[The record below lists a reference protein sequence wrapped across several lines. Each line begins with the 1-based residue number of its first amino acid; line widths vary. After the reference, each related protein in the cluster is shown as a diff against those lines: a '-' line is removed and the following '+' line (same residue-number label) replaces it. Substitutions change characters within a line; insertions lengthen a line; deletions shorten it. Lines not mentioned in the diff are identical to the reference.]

1 MAVASVRMAAQVPDV
16 TPAFPMNQTGE
27 PGTLLYRQIGLNRVT
42 NIAYH
47 NGFIYTHEVGGGN
60 PRRWLFT
67 DINDPSSFTIQQT
80 GAGVGPFAD
89 HGTHGHFKVGDWLGG
104 QFGIEIRRQSDG
116 VNVLETI
123 PGWTYLNNE
132 VLQPGD
138 GISRMYY
145 PWGTPFNWIQ
155 YNASPGNGFLYRN
168 TEKLIEW
175 PALAE
180 HGVAGN
186 SLLLGN
192 LLFITSDESDM
203 GILAYDISPVFET
216 PAQPP
221 VLLDKLSGALG
232 SYIASPWEHYLVLGR
247 RSGLVDIV
255 DFSDPTNLQHVT
267 TIDCS
272 GDPTQD
278 LNNGLGY
285 IQCQD
290 NYVFL
295 DRHKID
301 MDTFT
306 AVLEFDEVGN
316 NRPAGSVGGQLDTSQ
331 RMLPVGNLLITGGY
345 SISGADGVGVWIHD
359 SAPDTNPPYVG
370 YHVPRPGQ
378 TNFPLGA
385 PISLLIHETLESY
398 TIVNGESVILRP
410 LGGEPVDAI
419 VSFSYD
425 DVLTITPDEYLL
437 PDTTYEVEIVAGG
450 IKDVAGNGILPYTF
464 TFSTGNGVAG
474 GNASPVITNFA
485 AAPSPATPGSEVT
498 LTASATD
505 ADLDDLEYRFVF
517 GDSGAVRDWD
527 PSASA
532 SHVFADDGHFGVKV
546 QVRDVRTGTPL
557 STVSQTGTIT
567 IAPEAPTTLPTNSS
581 PIALNATLRQLWVV
595 NPDNNSVSLI
605 DPDTRTL
612 VQEVDLNVA
621 LGLSGSIDP
630 RNIAID
636 GANNVWITCRDA
648 NCIAVLDSSGALID
662 EIFYDYGYT
671 PMGVAISPDSA
682 TAFVTLEGSG
692 ELRRY
697 DSASRAQTGALVLG
711 PMPRAMAITADG
723 ASVFVTRFISEES
736 HGEIWE
742 VDAATMTLADTI
754 NLHRDR
760 TPDGASGGRGV
771 PNYLSSIT
779 ITPAG
784 DYAYYTAVKANTERG
799 QYFNLGVGTNDPLDE
814 DNTLRSIVGRIDL
827 SNNSEPFVSTA
838 QNYRIDIDN
847 SDSPTSLA
855 FTPRGDYFFVTL
867 QGNNHFAAFDD
878 LLVREFPR
886 ASTSKTSKGRFA
898 TGLAPQG
905 LVFDPV
911 TNRLFSADFMGRT
924 VTSHDLGGFLGFGLR
939 ATDRVAIPK
948 IASETLA
955 PDVLLGKQL
964 FYNAA
969 DASGLT
975 SLPDMS
981 LEGYISCA
989 SCHVDGSH
997 DGRTWD
1003 FTQRGEGLR
1012 NTTDLRGRSGMGQG
1026 NVHWTGNFDEVQDF
1040 ILDIVNEFGGGDG
1053 LLPEGESP
1061 NASLGAPNAGRSV
1074 ELDALAT
1081 YVSSLGNETLPR
1093 SPYRNPYGTLR
1104 SDALR
1109 GQQVFNE
1116 LNCVSCHM
1124 GADRTDSSVGVATLH
1139 DVGTLRSSSGQ
1150 RLGGALIGIDTPTLN
1165 GLWTTA
1171 PYFHDGSALTID
1183 EVFRVAGGDIYQA
1196 EDGSLS
1202 GGAYQPGGPRINEDS
1217 SMHGQM
1223 VFLSAGQSVTFAN
1236 VDGGAGGLGDV
1247 ELRWMISFYG
1257 SPGTVTVTV
1266 NGAPYNA
1273 TAQRPLGFE
1282 SSMNHWFRLRIEDV
1296 ALNAGASNTIVVTCT
1311 GNENGFDELVVANA
1325 DHRAAATHRSA
1336 LALDEDDYEALIQFL
1351 LQIDGSGNVQ
1361 PDNPTAVITS
1371 VQGNQSMLPYAE
1383 FDIVFSEP
1391 VAGFDYEDLIITDNA
1406 QSTMAGIYAIEEGV
1420 HYRLRLAGFTQDGT
1434 ITVELPAGSVSAV
1447 GDGLPNLVAELDQ
1460 LVHVMADDL
1469 ALLSDEF
1476 DDPVSIANWQRNYQV
1491 EGWGADKLETWD
1503 VDTSRDG
1510 HMRAM
1515 PYSSSWFQNWTGA
1528 YAFKEITGD
1537 FVVTM
1542 RLEVNRRNGM
1552 AGRPTSIYSLA
1563 GIMVRTPRGISSAAP
1578 TPDPGPGVVLPWPPP
1593 AEGQPNH
1600 YTTDWD
1606 RNTENYIFLSWGHT
1620 APNFAPDASRWSCEV
1635 KTTINGASTLY
1646 GSQTGVPA
1654 DHNEATLQIIR
1665 RGSTFLLLR
1674 RHGDGPWIIENRFVR
1689 NDMPATLQVGL
1700 TTYTDWSTV
1709 GGMDEYHHNRT
1720 VVTAG
1725 GNPDVVADVDYFRV
1739 HRPNPLI
1746 TESMLAAVNIT
1757 GQWGSASPLAITAL
1771 NGVLGSDSDYP
1782 ADGESYA
1789 VWLARQFTPVQL
1801 ADPLIFNTPLV
1812 HEAGNVPGLLG
1823 YMTTGEMIE
1832 RPHGLMSVSTD
1843 GEVPQ
1848 IELPRNSMAR
1858 GYRWIVEATDD
1869 FTIWET
1875 MAESSNGQAP
1885 VGPGFV
1891 SEDAGAIRMVRLE
1904 DWLDWTFPRFYR
1916 LNVIPE

>member
-1 MAVASVRMAAQVPDV
+1 MGAQVPDV
-16 TPAFPMNQTGE
+16 TPAFPTNITGT

-67 DINDPSSFTIQQT
+67 DINDPSTFTIQQT

-104 QFGIEIRRQSDG
+104 QFGMEIRRQSDG
-116 VNVLETI
+116 VNVLQSM
-123 PGWTYLNNE
+123 PGFVYLDNT

-155 YNASPGNGFLYRN
+155 YEASVGNGFLYRN
-168 TEKLIEW
+168 TDKLIEW
-175 PALAE
+175 PALAQ

-186 SLLLGN
+186 SILLGN
-192 LLFITSDESDM
+192 LLLITSDESDM

-232 SYIASPWEHYLVLGR
+232 SYIVSPWEHYLVLGR

-272 GDPTQD
+272 GDPSQD

-306 AVLEFDEVGN
+306 PVLEFDEVGN
-316 NRPAGSVGGQLDTSQ
+316 DRPAGSIGGQLDTSQ

-345 SISGADGVGVWIHD
+345 SVSGADGVGVWIHD

-450 IKDVAGNGILPYTF
+450 IKDVSGNGILPYTF
-464 TFSTGNGVAG
+464 TFSTGLGVAG
-474 GNASPVITNFA
+474 GNASPVIANFDA
-485 AAPSPATPGSEVT
+485 SPSPAIPGSEVT
-498 LTASATD
+498 LTATATD
-505 ADLDDLEYRFVF
+505 ADLDDIEYRFVF
-517 GDSGAVRDWD
+517 GDGGAVRDWD
-527 PSASA
+527 PSPSA
-532 SHVFADDGHFGVKV
+532 SHVYADAGHYGVKV

-557 STVSQTGTIT
+557 STVSETGTVT
-567 IAPEAPTTLPTNSS
+567 IAPNAPATMPTHSS
-581 PIALNATLRQLWVV
+581 PIALDDVFHQLWVV
-595 NPDNNSVSLI
+595 NPDNNSVSII
-605 DPDTRTL
+605 DPDARTL
-612 VQEVDLNVA
+612 TEEINLNTL
-621 LGLSGSIDP
+621 LGLGGSIDP
-630 RNIAID
+630 RNVAID
-636 GANNVWITCRDA
+636 GAGNAWVTCRDA
-648 NCIAVLDSSGALID
+648 NCVVVLDSTGAPVD

-671 PMGVAISPDSA
+671 PMGVAITPDGA

-697 DSASRAQTGALVLG
+697 DAATRAETGSLVLG

-742 VDAATMTLADTI
+742 VDAAAMTLADTI

-771 PNYLSSIT
+771 PNYLSSIR
-779 ITPAG
+779 ISPLG
-784 DYAYYTAVKANTERG
+784 DYAYYTAVKANTQRG
-799 QYFNLGVGTNDPLDE
+799 LYFDQGANTNNPLDA
-814 DNTLRSIVGRIDL
+814 DNTVRSIVGRINL
-827 SNNSEPFVSTA
+827 SNNSEPFISTA
-838 QNYRIDIDN
+838 ENYRVDIDN
-847 SDSPTSLA
+847 SDSPTSII
-855 FTPRGDYFFVTL
+855 FSPRGDYFFVAL
-867 QGNNHFAAFDD
+867 QGNNHFAVFDD

-886 ASTSKTSKGRFA
+886 APTSKTSKGRFA

-911 TNRLFSADFMGRT
+911 TSRIFSTDFMGRT
-924 VTSHDLGGFLGFGLR
+924 VTSHDLEDFLSFGSR
-939 ATDRVAIPK
+939 ATNRVAIPK
-948 IASETLA
+948 IASEALA

-969 DASGLT
+969 DGSGLT

-1012 NTTDLRGRSGMGQG
+1012 NTTDLRGRLGMGHG
-1026 NVHWTGNFDEVQDF
+1026 NVHWTGNFDEIQDF
-1040 ILDIVNEFGGGDG
+1040 ILDIVNEFGGGEG

-1061 NASLGAPNAGRSV
+1061 YPSLGASNAGRTA
-1074 ELDALAT
+1074 ELDALAA

-1104 SDALR
+1104 SAALR
-1109 GQQVFNE
+1109 GQQVFND
-1116 LNCVSCHM
+1116 LNCVSCHT
-1124 GADRTDSSVGVATLH
+1124 GADRTDSTVGVANLH
-1139 DVGTLRSSSGQ
+1139 DVGTLRTSSGQ
-1150 RLGGALIGIDTPTLN
+1150 RLGGALTGIDTPTLN

-1171 PYFHDGSALTID
+1171 PYFHDGSAHTLD

-1196 EDGSLS
+1196 ENGTRS
-1202 GGAYQPGGPRINEDS
+1202 GGAYLPGGPRINEDS
-1217 SMHGQM
+1217 SIHGQM
-1223 VFLSAGQSVTFAN
+1223 VYISNGQSVTFEN
-1236 VDGGAGGLGDV
+1236 VDGGAGGLGDL

-1257 SPGTVTVTV
+1257 SPGTVTATV
-1266 NGAPYNA
+1266 NGVAYNA

-1282 SSMNHWFRLRIEDV
+1282 SSMNHWFRLRMEDV
-1296 ALNAGASNTIVVTCT
+1296 MLTAGASNTIVVTCT
-1311 GNENGFDELVVANA
+1311 GNENGFDDMTVSTA
-1325 DHRAAATHRSA
+1325 DDRAAATHRSA
-1336 LALDEDDYEALIQFL
+1336 LALDEEDYEALVQFL

-1361 PDNPTAVITS
+1361 PANPTAVITS

-1391 VAGFDYEDLIITDNA
+1391 VTGFDYEDLLITDNA
-1406 QSTMAGIYAIEEGV
+1406 ASTMAGFYAIEEGV
-1420 HYRLRLAGFTQDGT
+1420 HYRLRLSGFTQDGT
-1434 ITVELPAGSVSAV
+1434 ITVELPAGSAHAEDDS
-1447 GDGLPNLVAELDQ
+1447 LPNLVAELDQ
-1460 LVHVMADDL
+1460 LVHVMADDI

-1476 DDPVSIANWQRNYQV
+1476 DDPTSIANWQRNYIV
-1491 EGWGADKLETWD
+1491 EGWGEGANKLETWD
-1503 VDTSRDG
+1503 VDVSRDG
-1510 HMRAM
+1510 HMRVM
-1515 PYSSSWFQNWTGA
+1515 PYTSVWFQNWTGA

-1542 RLEVNRRNGM
+1542 RLEVNRRNGL
-1552 AGRPTSIYSLA
+1552 AGRPTSNYSLA

-1578 TPDPGPGVVLPWPPP
+1578 TPDPGPNVVLPWPAPG
-1593 AEGQPNH
+1593 EGQPNH
-1600 YTTDWD
+1600 YTTDWN
-1606 RNTENYIFLSWGHT
+1606 RGTENYIFLSWGHT
-1620 APNFAPDASRWSCEV
+1620 SPTFAPDASRWSCEV
-1635 KTTINGASTLY
+1635 KTTIDSGSTLY
-1646 GSQTGVPA
+1646 GSQNGVPVG
-1654 DHNEATLQIIR
+1654 HNEATLQIIR

-1689 NDMPATLQVGL
+1689 NDMPETLQVGL
-1700 TTYTDWSTV
+1700 TTYTDWATANTLE
-1709 GGMDEYHHNRT
+1709 EYHHNRT
-1720 VVTAG
+1720 VITG

-1739 HRPNPLI
+1739 HRPNPAI
-1746 TESMLAAVNIT
+1746 TEEMLAAVTTT
-1757 GQWGSASPLAITAL
+1757 GQWGNLSSLTPTAL
-1771 NGVLGSDSDYP
+1771 NGLLGSNSDYP

-1789 VWLARQFTPVQL
+1789 VWLARQFTPEQL
-1801 ADPLIFNTPLV
+1801 ADPEVFPTPLE
-1812 HEAGNVPGLLG
+1812 HSATEVPGLLG
-1823 YMTTGEMIE
+1823 YLTTGEMID
-1832 RPHGLMSVSTD
+1832 RPLAPLTLSLVG
-1843 GEVPQ
+1843 GVPQ
-1848 IELPRNSMAR
+1848 IELHRNAMAR
-1858 GYRWIVEATDD
+1858 GYRWTVEASDD
-1869 FTIWET
+1869 FTMWET
-1875 MAESSNGQAP
+1875 LAESINGAAP
-1885 VGPGFV
+1885 TGPGFV
-1891 SEDAGAIRMVRLE
+1891 SEDPGAIRMVYLE
-1904 DWLDWTFPRFYR
+1904 DSTDWTSPRFYR
-1916 LNVIPE
+1916 LNVEPE

>member
-1 MAVASVRMAAQVPDV
+1 MAARGQVPDV
-16 TPAFPMNQTGE
+16 TPAFPTNLTGA

-67 DINDPSSFTIQQT
+67 DINDPSTFTIQQT
-80 GAGVGPFAD
+80 GAGVGPFSD

-104 QFGIEIRRQSDG
+104 QFGMEIRRQSDG
-116 VNVLETI
+116 VNVLQAM
-123 PGWTYLNNE
+123 PGFVYLNNE

-155 YNASPGNGFLYRN
+155 YEASVGNGFLYRG

-272 GDPTQD
+272 GDPAQD

-290 NYVFL
+290 NFVFL

-301 MDTFT
+301 MDTF
-306 AVLEFDEVGN
+306 APVLEFDEVGT
-316 NRPAGSVGGQLDTSQ
+316 NRPVGSIGGQLDTSQ

-345 SISGADGVGVWIHD
+345 SISGADGVGVWLHD
-359 SAPDTNPPYVG
+359 SSPDTNAPYVG

-410 LGGEPVDAI
+410 LGGDPVDAI

-437 PDTTYEVEIVAGG
+437 PDTTYEVEIVADG
-450 IKDVAGNGILPYTF
+450 IKDVSGNGILPYTF
-464 TFSTGNGVAG
+464 TFSTGDGVAG
-474 GNASPVITNFA
+474 GNASPVIASFDAT
-485 AAPSPATPGSEVT
+485 PSPAEPGSEVT
-498 LTASATD
+498 FSASATD
-505 ADLDDLEYRFVF
+505 ADLDELEYRFVF
-517 GDSGAVRDWD
+517 GDGGMVRDWD
-527 PSASA
+527 TLASA
-532 SHVFADDGHFGVKV
+532 SHVYTDAGHYGVKV

-557 STVSQTGTIT
+557 STVSQTGAIT
-567 IAPEAPTTLPTNSS
+567 IAAEPPATMPTHSS
-581 PIALNATLRQLWVV
+581 PIALNETSRQLWVV
-595 NPDNNSVSLI
+595 NPDNNSVSII
-605 DPDTRTL
+605 DPDARTL
-612 VQEVDLNVA
+612 VQEINLNVQ
-621 LGLSGSIDP
+621 LSLAGSIDP
-630 RNIAID
+630 RNVAID
-636 GANNVWITCRDA
+636 GVGNAWVTCRDA
-648 NCIAVLDSSGALID
+648 NCVAVLSPAGSLAGA
-662 EIFYDYGYT
+662 IFYDYGHT
-671 PMGVAISPDSA
+671 PMGVAITPDGA
-682 TAFVTLEGSG
+682 TAYVTLEGSG

-697 DSASRAQTGALVLG
+697 DTVTRAETGSLALG
-711 PMPRAMAITADG
+711 PMPRALAITADG

-742 VDAATMTLADTI
+742 IDAAAMALADTI
-754 NLHRDR
+754 NLQRDR

-771 PNYLSSIT
+771 PNYVSSIT
-779 ITPAG
+779 ISPAG
-784 DYAYYTAVKANTERG
+784 DYAYYTAVKANTQRG
-799 QYFNLGVGTNDPLDE
+799 QYFNQGVGTNDPLDS
-814 DNTLRSIVGRIDL
+814 DNTVRAIVGRINL
-827 SNNSEPFVSTA
+827 SNNSEPFISTA
-838 QNYRIDIDN
+838 QNYRVDIDN
-847 SDSPTSLA
+847 SDSPTSIV
-855 FTPRGDYFFVTL
+855 FSPRGDYFFVSL
-867 QGNNHFAAFDD
+867 QGNNHFAVFDD

-886 ASTSKTSKGRFA
+886 APTAKTSKGRFA

-905 LVFDPV
+905 LVFDSV
-911 TNRLFSADFMGRT
+911 TNQIFSADFMGRSVT
-924 VTSHDLGGFLGFGLR
+924 AHDLDGFLSFGSRATERLAISKVTSE
-939 ATDRVAIPK
+939 A
-948 IASETLA
+948 LA
-955 PDVLLGKQL
+955 PEVLLGKQI
-964 FYNAA
+964 FYLAD

-975 SLPDMS
+975 SLPSMS

-1061 NASLGAPNAGRSV
+1061 NPSLGASNAGRST
-1074 ELDALAT
+1074 ELDALAA
-1081 YVSSLGNETLPR
+1081 YVSSLGTETLPR

-1104 SDALR
+1104 SAALR
-1109 GQQVFNE
+1109 GQEVFNE
-1116 LNCVSCHM
+1116 LNCASCHS
-1124 GADRTDSSVGVATLH
+1124 GADRTDSTVGVATLH
-1139 DVGTLRSSSGQ
+1139 DVGTLRASSGQ
-1150 RLGGALIGIDTPTLN
+1150 RLSAVLTGIDTPSLN

-1171 PYFHDGSALTID
+1171 PYLHDGSALTID
-1183 EVFRVAGGDIYQA
+1183 EVFRVAGGEIYQA
-1196 EDGSLS
+1196 EDAAHS
-1202 GGAYQPGGPRINEDS
+1202 GGAYLPGGPRINEDS

-1223 VFLSAGQSVTFAN
+1223 VYVSSGQSVTFSN
-1236 VDGGAGGLGDV
+1236 VDGGGGGLGDL

-1257 SPGTVTVTV
+1257 TAGTVTANI
-1266 NGAPYNA
+1266 NGVDYDVS
-1273 TAQRPLGFE
+1273 AQRPLGFE

-1296 ALNAGASNTIVVTCT
+1296 DLAAGASNTITVTCT
-1311 GNENGFDELVVANA
+1311 GNENGFDEMVVINA
-1325 DHRAAATHRSA
+1325 DDRAAATHRSA
-1336 LALDEDDYEALIQFL
+1336 LALDEADYEALMQFL

-1361 PDNPTAVITS
+1361 PANPTAVIMS
-1371 VQGNQSMLPYAE
+1371 VQGDQSMLPYAE

-1391 VAGFDYEDLIITDNA
+1391 VTGFEYEDLLITDNA
-1406 QSTMAGIYAIEEGV
+1406 LSTMAGFYAIEEGV
-1420 HYRLRLAGFTQDGT
+1420 HYRLRLSGFTQDGA
-1434 ITVELPAGSVSAV
+1434 ITVELPAHSANAID
-1447 GDGLPNLVAELDQ
+1447 DGLPNLVAELDE

-1476 DDPVSIANWQRNYQV
+1476 DDPTSIANWQRNYQV
-1491 EGWGADKLETWD
+1491 EGWGDGANKLETWD
-1503 VDTSRDG
+1503 IAVSREG

-1515 PYSSSWFQNWTGA
+1515 PYSSTWFQNWTGA

-1542 RLEVNRRNGM
+1542 RLEVNRRNGL
-1552 AGRPTSIYSLA
+1552 AGRPSSQFSLA
-1563 GIMVRTPRGISSAAP
+1563 GIMVRTPRDVSDAAP
-1578 TPDPGPGVVLPWPPP
+1578 TPDPGPGVVLPWPAP

-1600 YTTDWD
+1600 YTTDWERD
-1606 RNTENYIFLSWGHT
+1606 TENYIFLSYGYT
-1620 APNFAPDASRWSCEV
+1620 SPTFSTIDDTWSCEV
-1635 KTTINGASTLY
+1635 KTTIDGASTLY
-1646 GSQTGVPA
+1646 GVQTGIPVNE
-1654 DHNEATLQIIR
+1654 NEATLQIIR

-1689 NDMPATLQVGL
+1689 NDMPDTLQVGL
-1700 TTYTDWSTV
+1700 TTYTDWPTA
-1709 GGMDEYHHNRT
+1709 GALEEFHHNRT
-1720 VVTAG
+1720 VIDSA

-1739 HRPNPLI
+1739 HRPSPDI
-1746 TESMLAAVNIT
+1746 TEDMLAAVNIT
-1757 GQWGSASPLAITAL
+1757 GQWGNASPLAVTSL
-1771 NGVLGSDSDYP
+1771 SGLLGDGSDYP
-1782 ADGESYA
+1782 SDGESYS
-1789 VWLARQFTPVQL
+1789 VWLARHFTPEQL
-1801 ADPLIFNTPLV
+1801 ADPLVFDTPLE
-1812 HEAGNVPGLLG
+1812 HRADDLPGLLG
-1823 YMTTGEMIE
+1823 YLTTGEMIDQ
-1832 RPHGLMSVSTD
+1832 PLAPMTLSLIG
-1843 GEVPQ
+1843 GVPQ
-1848 IELPRNSMAR
+1848 IELHRNAMAR
-1858 GYRWIVEATDD
+1858 GYRWVIEATDD
-1869 FTIWET
+1869 LETWEIL
-1875 MAESSNGQAP
+1875 AESVNGQEP
-1885 VGPGFV
+1885 SGPGFI
-1891 SEDAGAIRMVRLE
+1891 SEESGPIRMVMLE
-1904 DWLDWTFPRFYR
+1904 DIVDWSSPRFYR
-1916 LNVIPE
+1916 LNVEPE